1 MEGAKIVSSI
11 CYGTKKCD
19 ILLKHIEMKKVVVMA
34 DIKDVKADLKNIILD
49 IVAHDSE
56 EEWFEFKEN
65 WYEPAELGQY
75 ISSMSNA
82 AAFLGRDFSYFI
94 WGVNN
99 DTQEIVGTK
108 FKYQVDVKGEPLQHY
123 LARQLKP
130 EVAFEFQELTIQ
142 NKRLVVLIIPAA
154 SKAPTSFNDIRYIRI
169 GSSKENIMKYP
180 ERESQLFSILR
191 NGLPSLSNTESEYQ
205 DLTFNKLFTYYE
217 TKGVQLN
224 RRTFKKNLG
233 FLTGS
238 GKYNLLAQLLS
249 DDSHFTIRFA
259 VFAGTDKASTMY
271 SVREFG
277 NTCLLY
283 SLDDVLRY
291 GELLNI
297 PQADERNR
305 VVERKEVPLFDSKAY
320 SEAVINAF
328 VHNKWVDEN
337 GPMFTGFKNR
347 IEILSRG
354 VLPPKQTVEGFYAG
368 ESVPVNEALSKIFI
382 QLHITEHTGRGI
394 PKITSVYGKE
404 NIRIKENNILVTI
417 PYNRLG
423 DEVYAQVDTQVSTQ
437 VDTQVDAQVS
447 TQDMDNS
454 VEIKILFFCKEP
466 KSMNELKEYLGYKE
480 RRSVIKYLK
489 PLIERGRVAMT
500 IPDKPNSRLQKY
512 ITIE

>member
-1 MEGAKIVSSI
+1 M
-11 CYGTKKCD
+11 T
-19 ILLKHIEMKKVVVMA
+19 
-34 DIKDVKADLKNIILD
+34 DIKDVKNNIENIILD

-82 AAFLGRDFSYFI
+82 AAFLGRGFAYFI
-94 WGVNN
+94 WGINN
-99 DTQEIVGTK
+99 DSHKIVGTK
-108 FKYQVDVKGEPLQHY
+108 FKFQVDVKGEPLQHY

-130 EVAFEFQELTIQ
+130 EVAFEFLELTLN
-142 NKRLVVLIIPAA
+142 NKRVVVLIIPAA
-154 SKAPTSFNDIRYIRI
+154 NKAPTAFNDIRYIRI
-169 GSSKENIMKYP
+169 GSSKDNIMKYP

-191 NGLPSLSNTESEYQ
+191 NGLPSISNTESEYQ
-205 DLTFNKLFTYYE
+205 DLTFNKLFTYFE

-224 RRTFKKNLG
+224 KRTFKKNLG

-337 GPMFTGFKNR
+337 GPMFTGFKDR

-394 PKITSVYGKE
+394 PKITSVYGKD

-423 DEVYAQVDTQVSTQ
+423 DDVYIEKNTQVATQENTQVSTQ
-437 VDTQVDAQVS
+437 VSLQESNQT
-447 TQDMDNS
+447 M
-454 VEIKILFFCKEP
+454 EEKILSFCKKP
-466 KSMNELKEYLGYKE
+466 KSMSEIKEYLGYKE
-480 RRSVIKYLK
+480 RKSVIKYLK
-489 PLIERGRVAMT
+489 PMIEKGQIAMT
-500 IPDKPNSRLQKY
+500 IPEKPNSRLQKY